1 MVDKSV
7 IDRIMENLKIYVA
20 QLERLSNLGR
30 EEFLSDPDKLG
41 SAKYYF
47 IVAIES
53 CIDIADHIISSER
66 YRRPTDFA
74 DSFAVLYENGLI
86 DKELSGRLQN
96 MARFRNLLVHIYGK
110 VDDKKVYEF
119 LKTNL
124 GDFDAFARQV
134 AQSVEKLDR

>member
-7 IDRIMENLKIYVA
+7 IDRMMENLKIYVS
-20 QLERLSNLGR
+20 QLERLSSL
-30 EEFLSDPDKLG
+30 EQESFLSDPDKLG

-74 DSFAVLYENGLI
+74 DSFTVLYENGLI
-86 DKELSGRLQN
+86 DEGLRGRLQN
-96 MARFRNLLVHIYGK
+96 MARFRNLLVHVYGK

-124 GDFDAFARQV
+124 GDFDAFARQI
-134 AQSVEKLDR
+134 AQAVE

>member
-7 IDRIMENLKIYVA
+7 IDRMMENLKIYVS
-20 QLERLSNLGR
+20 QLERLSSL
-30 EEFLSDPDKLG
+30 EQESFLADPDKLG

-86 DKELSGRLQN
+86 DEELRDRLQN
-96 MARFRNLLVHIYGK
+96 MARFRNLLVHVYGK

-124 GDFDAFARQV
+124 GDFDAFARQI
-134 AQSVEKLDR
+134 AQAVE